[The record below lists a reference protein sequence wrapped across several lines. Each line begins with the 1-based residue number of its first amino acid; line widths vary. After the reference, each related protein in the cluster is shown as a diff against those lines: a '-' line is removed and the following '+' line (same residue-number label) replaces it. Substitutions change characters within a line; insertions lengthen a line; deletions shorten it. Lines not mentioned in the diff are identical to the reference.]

1 MEKKL
6 FKEIMKRDPG
16 LVESLVLQNLPH
28 GSGIDYD
35 WEIEVKPDR
44 IVCDNAWHLMDEF
57 GYYDC
62 VLPFRVTIYPDDVR
76 VRFRDLNSYGH
87 RKVRESGLRPYLEEL
102 FWEHGSH
109 ILNII
114 NA

>member
-6 FKEIMKRDPG
+6 FKEIMKQDPD
-16 LVESLVLQNLPH
+16 LVEHLVLQNLPH

-62 VLPFRVTIYPDDVR
+62 VLPF
-76 VRFRDLNSYGH
+76 LNSYGH